1 MSLSI
6 FGPCAGSLV
15 AAVVV
20 ASCVAEELGAADAR
34 AVDAPTLSCANAGA
48 VARMANV
55 SARIRLL
62 VVRILGPIGSY

>member
-34 AVDAPTLSCANAGA
+34 AVDAPSCANAGA

-62 VVRILGPIGSY
+62 VVRILGPIGSS